1 MSNAR
6 AITFLPNRTDARR
19 GLTIYFVV
27 LLAGSIFFDWKII
40 QTGKS
45 VDQVPLLILGLMY
58 TPALSSVIA
67 RFCLR
72 EGFTDVSFRSGGSE
86 SIRVLW
92 LVWAYP
98 MIVGAVTYG
107 IAWLTGLAQF
117 QLPLP
122 AQSHL
127 YSESP
132 SSNLLASLFVS
143 ATLGTAVSCVAT
155 FGEELGWRGYMLTR
169 MIAAGMPTP
178 ILVSG
183 IIWALWHVPIILSG
197 QYASGAHP
205 RLSAVLF
212 VIGVVAESYL
222 VGYVR
227 LRSGSVWPA
236 VTMHGAWNALIQGTF
251 DRATVGTPFAV
262 GESGWLSVIVSVG
275 FVIMVTR
282 RKKWISTG

>member
-1 MSNAR
+1 MAD
-6 AITFLPNRTDARR
+6 TT
-19 GLTIYFVV
+19 
-27 LLAGSIFFDWKII
+27 
-40 QTGKS
+40 
-45 VDQVPLLILGLMY
+45 
-58 TPALSSVIA
+58 
-67 RFCLR
+67 
-72 EGFTDVSFRSGGSE
+72 
-86 SIRVLW
+86 
-92 LVWAYP
+92 
-98 MIVGAVTYG
+98 
-107 IAWLTGLAQF
+107 
-117 QLPLP
+117 
-122 AQSHL
+122 
-127 YSESP
+127 P